1 MSASDV
7 RVPLCLGALA
17 LLAAC
22 AGAPDVPEPPD
33 VSRLLSA
40 YATPAGKVDPAS
52 ASWLETA
59 EAQLD
64 LLGGG
69 QADVVLTGI
78 VETIMARVEEVSLP
92 TSNED
97 LLPTRVDGV
106 ATLEVQCGNSP
117 DEIAT
122 VAVAITDGKQ
132 SPLFWGTA
140 RGCPLWETA
149 ESRATYEGSF
159 TMYRYPGAAL
169 LVRIEGT
176 MTGLGMPIHLDF
188 RLTSGRLETR
198 IGTPTGDVIAARDG
212 GYLVVR
218 ASNGAFRCETTQQK
232 CRPED
237 P

>member
-7 RVPLCLGALA
+7 RVPFRLGALA

-33 VSRLLSA
+33 VSRLLAA
-40 YATPAGKVDPAS
+40 YATPAGTVDPAS

-59 EAQLD
+59 AAQLD

-78 VETIMARVEEVSLP
+78 AEIVMTRVDEVSLP
-92 TSNED
+92 TSNEN

-106 ATLEVQCGNSP
+106 ATLEVQCGNSS
-117 DEIAT
+117 DEIAK
-122 VAVAITDGKQ
+122 VAIAITDGKQ
-132 SPLFWGTA
+132 SPLLWGTA

-149 ESRATYEGSF
+149 EARATYEGSF
-159 TMYRYPGAAL
+159 TIFRYPDTAL
-169 LVRIEGT
+169 LVRIDGI
-176 MTGLGMPIHLDF
+176 MTGLGMPLDLDF
-188 RLTSGRLETR
+188 RVTRDRLETR
-198 IGTPTGDVIAARDG
+198 IGTPTGDVIAARDS

-218 ASNGAFRCETTQQK
+218 ASNGAFRCETTPQK
-232 CRPED
+232 CQPAD